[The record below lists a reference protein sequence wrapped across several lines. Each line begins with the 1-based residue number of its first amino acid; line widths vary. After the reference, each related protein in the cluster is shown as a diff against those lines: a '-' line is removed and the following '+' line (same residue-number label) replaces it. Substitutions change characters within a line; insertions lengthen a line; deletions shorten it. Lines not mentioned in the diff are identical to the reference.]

1 MEGEMK
7 GLIVFSTK
15 VFLIVFFLSLG
26 FLYVQAGEIDV
37 QKSTDAWQKLKDY
50 KELKTIEISK
60 GDKNNYNFNMKG
72 IRTALEKAGIAER
85 IEIIIG
91 NREGIILGN
100 LGKYEPKVGESVRFQ
115 SISDKFEDPLT
126 AFDLRSIETETFQL
140 VFKNSRGETKATLP
154 IKFIMK

>member
-1 MEGEMK
+1 MD
-7 GLIVFSTK
+7 FT
-15 VFLIVFFLSLG
+15 
-26 FLYVQAGEIDV
+26 
-37 QKSTDAWQKLKDY
+37 
-50 KELKTIEISK
+50 
-60 GDKNNYNFNMKG
+60 MKG

-91 NREGIILGN
+91 NRKGIIIQN

-140 VFKNSRGETKATLP
+140 VFKNSRGETDLLP
-154 IKFIMK
+154 GSWSTTVHRSPNHFCLPAIIRFSARCRPPYIRRARDPLDPAYAGEYR